1 MNRELLT
8 ISASENE
15 LEQIVEPVIGYLRDY
30 PILLL
35 KGDLGSGKTTFARK
49 LLRQLGVA
57 QEISS
62 PTFNLVNVYP
72 LKDRKELYHFDLY
85 RIKYPEELEEIGFF
99 EYLESGNICLIEW
112 PEIAEEFIAD
122 PSLLLSIS
130 YIGDS
135 RSYSLF
141 QVTK

>member
-8 ISASENE
+8 ISVPETE
-15 LEQIVEPVIGYLRDY
+15 LGKVVEPVSSYLSEC

-49 LLRQLGVA
+49 LLGQLGITD
-57 QEISS
+57 EISS

-72 LKDRKELYHFDLY
+72 LKNGKELYHFDLY
-85 RIKYPEELEEIGFF
+85 RIRHPEELEEIGFF
-99 EYLESGNICLIEW
+99 EYLESGNTCLIEW
-112 PEIAEEFIAD
+112 PEIAEAYIAD
-122 PSLLLSIS
+122 PHLLLSIS

-135 RSYSLF
+135 RSYSLS
-141 QVTK
+141 QVTS